1 MLIDEA
7 EREGVS
13 RCFNTKG
20 PSCHDSSTN
29 RLFFN
34 PLPLKTHVRTIYLNA
49 GRMVHFD
56 TNRPSDEATTLPA
69 GMAIIVEGNVIASIT
84 PSMEVV
90 EEFDLQDHGAHSSH
104 EGNRVHDLN
113 GQAVVPGLVD
123 GHTHLLWSG
132 DRSQEVAWRQE
143 GKTYSEIASM
153 GGGIRSTVQH
163 TRQASEE
170 DLFSSGYA
178 RLRSAL
184 RTGTTHMEAKS
195 GYGLSTESEL
205 KLLEVMARLNMVEH
219 TPSID
224 PTWMGA
230 HDVPSES
237 THEQYVESLL
247 SEQLPAVVEQGI
259 ARSADVFCEP
269 GWFGIEES
277 EDLLKASKSSGLN
290 LRMHVDEFVDGG
302 GGELAC
308 SLGVDTADHAY
319 HTPNDVRLAMKQAE
333 VNTGFLPGTPY
344 AMGDSWPNMEWM
356 VEHNLPFTL
365 ATDFN
370 PNCQTLSLPF
380 MCSLM
385 VQRCNMHP
393 LKAIE
398 AVTVSAAKTTP
409 HPSGLAHGIIAEGAV
424 ANFNIVDGPH
434 WEAMCLRPS
443 GSPFSGTVLGGTFFA
458 H

>member
-1 MLIDEA
+1 
-7 EREGVS
+7 
-13 RCFNTKG
+13 
-20 PSCHDSSTN
+20 
-29 RLFFN
+29 
-34 PLPLKTHVRTIYLNA
+34 
-49 GRMVHFD
+49 
-56 TNRPSDEATTLPA
+56 
-69 GMAIIVEGNVIASIT
+69 MAIIVEDNAIVSIA
-84 PSMEVV
+84 PSTEVV
-90 EEFDLQDHGAHSSH
+90 DEFDLHGHRAHSSH

-113 GQAVVPGLVD
+113 GQSVVPGLVD

-163 TRQASEE
+163 TRSASEE

-205 KLLEVMARLNMVEH
+205 KLLKVMARLNMVEH

-230 HDVPSES
+230 HDVPAES

-319 HTPNDVRLAMKQAE
+319 HTP
-333 VNTGFLPGTPY
+333 
-344 AMGDSWPNMEWM
+344 
-356 VEHNLPFTL
+356 
-365 ATDFN
+365 
-370 PNCQTLSLPF
+370 
-380 MCSLM
+380 
-385 VQRCNMHP
+385 
-393 LKAIE
+393 
-398 AVTVSAAKTTP
+398 
-409 HPSGLAHGIIAEGAV
+409 
-424 ANFNIVDGPH
+424 
-434 WEAMCLRPS
+434 
-443 GSPFSGTVLGGTFFA
+443 
-458 H
+458 